1 MDPMTPNQNEKKE
14 PFFLYLLIAGLFA
27 ALIFQFFYFSHKMN
41 NAKQT
46 LEKPSVETQADSPF
60 PYAQRRARNQHTAR
74 YSGPAGAPPSFPMAN
89 DFFDEDPFTALER
102 IHSRF
107 NNMMNTARTYAPI
120 VMQQMNRD
128 LSSDFI
134 PAVDLEEK
142 DDYYIVRADIPGLEK
157 DKINITA
164 ENDVLIIQGIRET
177 QSKNEDDKSGIY
189 TSERSYGSFART
201 VALPGPVNETG
212 IKADY
217 KDGVLTVQVPKEKSS
232 GASAKRIPVQ

>member
-1 MDPMTPNQNEKKE
+1 MEQITPNHDKKKQ
-14 PFFLYLLIAGLFA
+14 PLLLIFLIAGLFA
-27 ALIFQFFYFSHKMN
+27 ALIFQFFYFSHRLNSEKGISR
-41 NAKQT
+41 AAELKTQKDSYT
-46 LEKPSVETQADSPF
+46 LVRPQPQRKTRYTGHASTPS
-60 PYAQRRARNQHTAR
+60 
-74 YSGPAGAPPSFPMAN
+74 SFPVAN
-89 DFFDEDPFTALER
+89 DFFDEDPFTALDR
-102 IHSRF
+102 IHSQL

-142 DDYYIVRADIPGLEK
+142 DDSYIVRADIPGLEK

-164 ENDVLIIQGIRET
+164 ENDVLMIQGIRET
-177 QSKNEDDKSGIY
+177 QTRNNDYKNGVY

-201 VALPGPVNETG
+201 VALPGPVNETE
-212 IKADY
+212 IKAEY

-232 GASAKRIPVQ
+232 SASTKRIPVQ